1 MIKKILLLN
10 IKKRNNIY
18 IKSSAISEIFSIIG

>member
-10 IKKRNNIY
+10 VKKWKNIY
-18 IKSSAISEIFSIIG
+18 IKSSAISEIFSIIR